1 MGSKASRCRAPAT
14 STSTSKA
21 TRSSGSAAS
30 STCSAS
36 AGSTTSGDFQF
47 KAFWG
52 HDDVGE
58 RAAFEGAV
66 DFIVERRRADPDLH
80 VYHYAAYE
88 RTAFGRLMGKYGTRE
103 DEVDDLLRGRVLVDL
118 FKVVRQG
125 VRVGVESYS
134 IKKLEPLY
142 MAPRDGAITDAG
154 SSIVEYERWLETH
167 DPQILF
173 DIEKYNRDDC
183 ESTWR
188 LHHWLEARRAEAEQQ
203 FDRPLERPVARI
215 RRTRPTTTAERDRP
229 TFDAVA
235 PATCSARPTRSSAP
249 S

>member
-1 MGSKASRCRAPAT
+1 
-14 STSTSKA
+14 
-21 TRSSGSAAS
+21 
-30 STCSAS
+30 
-36 AGSTTSGDFQF
+36 
-47 KAFWG
+47 
-52 HDDVGE
+52 
-58 RAAFEGAV
+58 
-66 DFIVERRRADPDLH
+66 
-80 VYHYAAYE
+80 
-88 RTAFGRLMGKYGTRE
+88 MGKYGTRE

-142 MAPRDGAITDAG
+142 MAARDGAITDAG

-203 FDRPLERPVARI
+203 FERSLERPVVAGSVGRARRDGGRTVRPSRAVG
-215 RRTRPTTTAERDRP
+215 RRP
-229 TFDAVA
+229 
-235 PATCSARPTRSSAP
+235 ARPARPLIRTD
-249 S
+249 